1 MSGLRTT
8 NIFSFLFHAQ
18 RSLSKNISHQIILS
32 SSILDRTTTTTRHKK
47 PLRARQ
53 TLERRA
59 AARSTVWNEKVA
71 KKKNFKIATDVYD
84 AVTVTCH
91 PRHTRTIRLSVHH
104 SLLSLSSLSL
114 SLRLSIRYLLQW
126 QFCVCPNKW
135 RVLFFRFF
143 WFTGKSIFRHR
154 DSLKSRF
161 VLPDFNYLLNT

>member
-47 PLRARQ
+47 PLRARP

-114 SLRLSIRYLLQW
+114 SLSPPVNSLLTSVTVLCLSEQVKSVVLSIFLIYGQINFSSSW
-126 QFCVCPNKW
+126 QLKKS
-135 RVLFFRFF
+135 LRFAGF
-143 WFTGKSIFRHR
+143 
-154 DSLKSRF
+154 
-161 VLPDFNYLLNT
+161 